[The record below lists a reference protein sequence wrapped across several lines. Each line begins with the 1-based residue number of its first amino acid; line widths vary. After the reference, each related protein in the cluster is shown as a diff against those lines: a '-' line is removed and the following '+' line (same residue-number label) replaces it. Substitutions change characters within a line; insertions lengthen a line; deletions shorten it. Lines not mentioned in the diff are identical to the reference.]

1 MDPRLTPTH
10 PPSPQNAMQGMSPPV
25 SAASSAPVPPVPP
38 TQQTPATPPPAN
50 AVSQPMT
57 PQIVASFPVKL
68 QAANVGQP
76 QPAIS
81 AAPVPPA
88 TNTNPQP
95 EDDLD
100 KILQAVNNRVKS
112 PVPVAESKKKMF
124 SKKLPPKTDKPSDK
138 AKQHRPI
145 GPVIIVLI
153 IAIMLCATAI
163 FAYRDGNRT
172 ATAAAQAGKVGTSYA
187 ASSAIQEAGGALVN
201 PADLDDYAQTLQTK
215 LSSLNDSQ
223 DFDSGSLSDQLLGL

>member
-1 MDPRLTPTH
+1 MDPRLTPAQPITPPNTTH
-10 PPSPQNAMQGMSPPV
+10 GLPLPAPQV
-25 SAASSAPVPPVPP
+25 SH
-38 TQQTPATPPPAN
+38 TATPQQPHATTPPAN

-68 QAANVGQP
+68 QAGISGQP
-76 QPAIS
+76 QPAMA
-81 AAPVPPA
+81 AAPPSQAPGS
-88 TNTNPQP
+88 NTQP

-100 KILQAVNNRVKS
+100 KILEAVNNRVKS
-112 PVPVAESKKKMF
+112 PTPTAESKKKSF
-124 SKKLPPKTDKPSDK
+124 GKKLLPKTGKSTDTT
-138 AKQHRPI
+138 KQRRPI
-145 GPVIIVLI
+145 GLVIIVLI
-153 IAIMLCATAI
+153 VAMMLCATAI

-172 ATAAAQAGKVGTSYA
+172 ATATTQAGKVGTSYT

-215 LSSLNDSQ
+215 LNSLNDSQ